1 LCEVIS
7 AYQKRVA
14 ETVRRFGGFVAKYM
28 SDGVLVYFG
37 YPEAHEDEAERAVL
51 ELLAAGEW
59 TEDARSAANPCRHCH
74 RGWSWSATLNRLR

>member
-1 LCEVIS
+1 MCEVIS

-51 ELLAAGEW
+51 ELLAAVSGLK
-59 TEDARSAANPCRHCH
+59 THAALQNPCRHCH

>member
-7 AYQKRVA
+7 AYQKRLA

-51 ELLAAGEW
+51 ELLAAVSGLK
-59 TEDARSAANPCRHCH
+59 THTALQTRVGIATGAG
-74 RGWSWSATLNRLR
+74 RGRRP